1 MCPGVEYKYLV
12 HRVNGEVEYERG
24 ENRVFSGS
32 SHYVE
37 DGRFGE
43 TTPAGLQKG
52 ARLPFNEFA
61 LREWVEDELKKL
73 QQEPGDVKLSQ
84 TQADVAIER
93 RCRS

>member
-1 MCPGVEYKYLV
+1 MPGIEYKYLV
-12 HRVNGEVEYERG
+12 HRSNGEVEYERG

-32 SHYVE
+32 NQFVE
-37 DGRFGE
+37 DGRFGD
-43 TTPAGLQKG
+43 TAAKGVQKG

-73 QQEPGDVKLSQ
+73 QQELEDVKSE
-84 TQADVAIER
+84 ADVALER